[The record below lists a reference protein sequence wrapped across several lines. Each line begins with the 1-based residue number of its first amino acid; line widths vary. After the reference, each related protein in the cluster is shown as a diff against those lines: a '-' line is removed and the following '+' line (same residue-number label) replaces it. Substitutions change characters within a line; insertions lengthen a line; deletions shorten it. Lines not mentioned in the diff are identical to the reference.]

1 MIARIVFLNF
11 CLIKLFTAVSLQQN
25 GNAKE
30 LQKFGGGTKNFIV
43 NGLESP
49 PRIFYA
55 RVNLGYSFCGA
66 AIINKRFLATAAN
79 CIYSLLFLTR

>member
-1 MIARIVFLNF
+1 MNAKILFLNF
-11 CLIKLFTAVSLQQN
+11 SLINLFTDVSLQQN

-30 LQKFGGGTKNFIV
+30 LQKFGEKTKNFIV

-49 PRIFYA
+49 PRVFYA

-66 AIINKRFLATAAN
+66 AIINERFLATAAN